1 MTLFII
7 PLKAPLQPAWIAAI
21 IFLLSSNNNN
31 GTQSAVK
38 IAMGIFFWSVI
49 IASALILFLN
59 LKFLS
64 KNKNL
69 LLCIWWTKKIFFEFL
84 SILFLTISK
93 FFFIFFL
100 LSLEPFPQLRLLY
113 IPLDLPPILL
123 KNPWLIFFCLDSFFE
138 IISFKILT

>member
-21 IFLLSSNNNN
+21 IFLLLSNNNN

-123 KNPWLIFFCLDSFFE
+123 KNPWLIFLCLDSFFE